1 MAADATIKGI
11 EFQVIG
17 EAKSAQDSLSALAS
31 TLKRLKQ
38 TIGGGLGMNTLVK
51 NLEKLS
57 NVSNNVNTE
66 NIKKLASALK
76 SFGKIEINP
85 AAAKS
90 IKEVAKAFSGFNMK
104 KMAGVAESMSALAKL
119 KGFGSENFKS
129 GMASL
134 VYGLQQIQGMDLSN
148 LEKAGAAAKDL
159 ADAFRQGQKGKG
171 KEEPLT
177 PKPPT
182 DVVPEYINAFDAI
195 FAAIKQLVG
204 KAAPL
209 FAKLGSLM
217 KSAVGGLA
225 RGAGKAMIMPFANGI
240 EKIKG
245 YGKALGGVLSGFKRI
260 VGYRI
265 IRSII
270 REITQG
276 FSEGVKNLYGWSN
289 MVGGKFASSMDQ
301 ITTSMLYLKNSIA
314 AAVAPI
320 VNALAPAIDFLIDKV
335 VALLNVLNQ
344 LFAKLSG
351 ATSWTRAQKKATE
364 YGEAVGGAGA
374 AAKEALKYLA
384 PFDELNVLP
393 SDKNGGGGGGGGSD
407 YSDMFE
413 EVSEFNEAIANF
425 ADMIKEK
432 VNAGDWQGLGTL
444 LGNKVN
450 DIIDMIDF
458 AGLGTKVGTAINA
471 LFTTK
476 YWTFQT
482 INFTNIG
489 TQVATFL
496 NNALSE
502 IDFDIVGRSLTQWFT
517 NLGDFVL
524 GAVQTVDWHQ
534 VGQSIGNL
542 MRGAFSQVSEWM
554 SGIDWGEVGRNIPI
568 WIGNAIDGL
577 DVDSLANSI
586 WNLLKGAVD
595 AAIGLLSG
603 LGQWLFGGGSLE
615 IKMSLTNAIGSIGAW
630 IKSEIIDPIVGA
642 FNDFVANHPTIAKL
656 LGFPGAS
663 GGGTT
668 INAGE
673 FGGISGTVSIDA
685 EANVTSVKDSIPEG
699 KKTLKGWLAD
709 IVNQTYENLP
719 WNKRKL
725 TEQADIVS
733 QTVENLPWSNRKI
746 REGADIVAQSYS
758 NLPWAN
764 RKIAEQADIVS
775 QIYSNLPWA
784 KRKLTEQA
792 DIVSQVYGNLP
803 WDKRT
808 ITEQADFRGTIDNL
822 SSSQKTLSTYAQM
835 INAWWKSGLS
845 WETKTFDSYAQMI
858 DAWWKGDTPTL
869 PVYASLILDYD
880 TNNPG
885 YVMGSSAS
893 GGIWGARGKIADIPQ
908 YARGG
913 RVHGSLFLAGEAGAE
928 VVGHVG
934 GRTEVLNRSQLAST
948 MYAAVRSAMS
958 DITFN
963 VSAPSMATGTADDG
977 TNEDMLYRA
986 FLRAL
991 NDSDVADRPIE
1002 LDGNTLYNS
1011 MVTRNRRNTRLT
1023 GVNAMA

>member
-148 LEKAGAAAKDL
+148 LEKAGEAAKNL
-159 ADAFRQGQKGKG
+159 ADAFRQARQGTGKDD
-171 KEEPLT
+171 KQPLT
-177 PKPPT
+177 PKPPA

-209 FAKLGSLM
+209 FAKLGGLI
-217 KSAVGGLA
+217 KNAVSGLA

-245 YGKALGGVLSGFKRI
+245 YGKALGGVLGGFKRI

-276 FSEGVKNLYGWSN
+276 FSEGIKNLYGWSQ
-289 MVGGKFASSMDQ
+289 MVGSKFASSMDQ

-425 ADMIKEK
+425 ADMIKER

-517 NLGDFVL
+517 NLGDFIL

-542 MRGAFSQVSEWM
+542 MRGAFNQVSEWM
-554 SGIDWGEVGRNIPI
+554 SGIDWGEVGRNIPV

-577 DVDSLANSI
+577 DVGSLANSI

-603 LGQWLFGGGSLE
+603 LGSWLFGGGGLE
-615 IKMSLTNAIGSIGAW
+615 IKMSLASGISSIGSW

-642 FNDFVANHPTIAKL
+642 FDQFVANHPTIAKL
-656 LGFPGAS
+656 LGFPGA
-663 GGGTT
+663 GGSGTT
-668 INAGE
+668 
-673 FGGISGTVSIDA
+673 
-685 EANVTSVKDSIPEG
+685 
-699 KKTLKGWLAD
+699 
-709 IVNQTYENLP
+709 
-719 WNKRKL
+719 
-725 TEQADIVS
+725 
-733 QTVENLPWSNRKI
+733 
-746 REGADIVAQSYS
+746 
-758 NLPWAN
+758 
-764 RKIAEQADIVS
+764 
-775 QIYSNLPWA
+775 
-784 KRKLTEQA
+784 
-792 DIVSQVYGNLP
+792 
-803 WDKRT
+803 T
-808 ITEQADFRGTIDNL
+808 ITPRKSKGKTINR
-822 SSSQKTLSTYAQM
+822 
-835 INAWWKSGLS
+835 NAV
-845 WETKTFDSYAQMI
+845 TK
-858 DAWWKGDTPTL
+858 
-869 PVYASLILDYD
+869 
-880 TNNPG
+880 
-885 YVMGSSAS
+885 
-893 GGIWGARGKIADIPQ
+893 
-908 YARGG
+908 
-913 RVHGSLFLAGEAGAE
+913 
-928 VVGHVG
+928 
-934 GRTEVLNRSQLAST
+934 
-948 MYAAVRSAMS
+948 
-958 DITFN
+958 
-963 VSAPSMATGTADDG
+963 
-977 TNEDMLYRA
+977 
-986 FLRAL
+986 
-991 NDSDVADRPIE
+991 
-1002 LDGNTLYNS
+1002 
-1011 MVTRNRRNTRLT
+1011 
-1023 GVNAMA
+1023 